1 MVVRL
6 TSFNVTPAQ
15 AEEAKRIYR
24 EEVVSAVKKQQGNE
38 DVMLLEP
45 SDGSD
50 EFISVTTWKTKADAD
65 AYESSGI
72 YRELVD
78 KLKGLFSG
86 KPDLKTYNV
95 QD

>member
-1 MVVRL
+1 MIVRL
-6 TSFNVTPAQ
+6 TRFNVAAAQ

-24 EEVVSAVKKQQGNE
+24 QEVISAVKKQTGNE

-45 SDGSD
+45 TDGSD
-50 EFISVTTWKTKADAD
+50 EFISVTTWKTQADAD
-65 AYESSGI
+65 AYESSGT
-72 YRELVD
+72 YRQLVD

-95 QD
+95 PE

>member
-1 MVVRL
+1 MIVRL
-6 TSFNVTPAQ
+6 TSFNVAPAQ

-24 EEVVSAVKKQQGNE
+24 QEVISAVKKQTGNE

-45 SDGSD
+45 TDGSD
-50 EFISVTTWKTKADAD
+50 EFISVTTWKTQADAD
-65 AYESSGI
+65 AYESSGT
-72 YRELVD
+72 YRQLVD

-95 QD
+95 PE